1 MKNLGIALSI
11 IVGLFAVL
19 AYDEDRRVDPCVKRD
34 ELYDEYSRLLTR
46 LELRQ
51 KYQSFSAYIAALE
64 RGEVGFF
71 EDEMPDRVRRQYRTA
86 VYECQRS
93 V

>member
-1 MKNLGIALSI
+1 MKSLGVALSI

-19 AYDEDRRVDPCVKRD
+19 AYDEDRQVDPCVKRD
-34 ELYDEYSRLLTR
+34 ELHNEYSRLLTR

-51 KYQSFSAYIAALE
+51 KYESFDEYIAALE
-64 RGEVGFF
+64 KGEMGFF
-71 EDEMPDRVRRQYRTA
+71 EDEMPEPVRRQYRTA
-86 VYECQRS
+86 VYECERN